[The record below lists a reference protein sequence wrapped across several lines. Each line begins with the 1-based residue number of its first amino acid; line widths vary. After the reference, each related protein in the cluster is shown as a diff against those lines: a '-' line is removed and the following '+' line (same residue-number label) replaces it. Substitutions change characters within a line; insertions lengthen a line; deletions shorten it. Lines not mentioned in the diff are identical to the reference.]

1 MTTKVRLSYELS
13 AVHHA
18 VQGAQFLA
26 VLLRDNG
33 MPSPEYAQATPA
45 ALAGI
50 LILAGEHLGL
60 VCRALEGDVDPAV
73 LHALHN
79 AAEDEPDDGKG
90 QVLQGW
96 PEKTKPEPA
105 AGITPPPLSGSEV
118 K

>member
-13 AVHHA
+13 TVHHA

-50 LILAGEHLGL
+50 LILAGERLGL
-60 VCRALEGDVDPAV
+60 VCRALEGDVNPAV

-79 AAEDEPDDGKG
+79 AAEDEPDRGEGFVLHGWTDGSKH
-90 QVLQGW
+90 V
-96 PEKTKPEPA
+96 TKEEEF
-105 AGITPPPLSGSEV
+105 T
-118 K
+118 